1 MIGLIENVSSRYAP
15 MSVQMNLQQILAQ
28 PSGARFYKCA
38 LQVNPFA
45 YLKRHSNPLPCTT
58 EAEYNQLIV
67 SACQA
72 AGVEVIGVTD
82 HYRIKDSVSLIQSA
96 EQAGL
101 TVFPGFEAESK
112 DGVHFLCLF
121 DPGTPGNFIQAKIHD
136 CGVHDDSQAS
146 PSGKYDCDAL
156 LTEVNKWQSICIAAH
171 VTQAKGLLSVLK
183 NQTRV
188 RVWRHE
194 GLLACSIPG
203 RAEDAPDE
211 SRMILLNKDDNHR
224 RARKVALINAHDI
237 SAPEDVNSAGAWTL
251 IKMSRIGVEGL
262 RQAFIDPETR
272 IRLAADA
279 TETPHSELVHLSW
292 QGGFLD
298 GAELRLS
305 GNLNVLIGG
314 RGAGKSTVVESIRY
328 ALGLSPLGADAQKN
342 HQGIVQNALRGATR
356 ISLLVRSHRPTE
368 KNYWI
373 ERTIPNP
380 PVVKDENGTVLNV
393 RPQDLLPGIEIYG
406 QHEIAELARS
416 PEKLTGL
423 LRRFRE
429 GEEAGEARRAELRR
443 KLESSRNRLLDIR
456 KEIAAVEEK
465 LASLPAILETL
476 KRYNEAGLE
485 EKLKSQTLLV
495 REEKIL
501 ATLRE
506 RLAPFHELL
515 AQWRDSLPVDR
526 LFLSA
531 ESLNGLP
538 GAAVLQ
544 RGDVILNEFN
554 RDAEAAL
561 KSLDEAI
568 HRTDEKVASVD
579 AEWQQRKQ
587 ANAVELDRVLR
598 EVQKSVSK
606 LDASEFVRLR
616 KQVEDL
622 HPLAGRKANLV
633 KTLEA
638 SLQERKSLLLDWEEA
653 KAYYARSL
661 FDAAKKVT
669 KKLEGMVR
677 VNVVPQGQ
685 REPLFKLLREEVGGS
700 LQASFE
706 RIEKKEDFSLPSF
719 VAICRLGKEM
729 MSEELLKHGFG
740 FTPAAADRIA
750 KASEE
755 TFMKAEE
762 LEFPTPTT
770 LQLNLAGNDQNP
782 VWQDLDNLSTG
793 QKATAVLLLLLLDS
807 DAPLVV
813 DQPEDDLDNRF
824 ITEGIVP
831 KIRGE
836 KERRQFIFA
845 THNANIPVLGDA
857 ELVATLQPDPDVPGH
872 AVIPPELIGSI
883 DHPEARKNLGEVLEG
898 GREAFETRRL
908 KYGY

>member
-1 MIGLIENVSSRYAP
+1 MGELIQNVSSRYARMP
-15 MSVQMNLQQILAQ
+15 AKMNLEQILAQ
-28 PSGARFYKCA
+28 PSGARFHKCA

-45 YLKRHSNPLPCTT
+45 YLQRHSKPLPCST

-82 HYRIKDSVSLIQSA
+82 HYRINDSLSLIQLA

-101 TVFPGFEAESK
+101 KVFPGFEAESK

-121 DPGTPGNFIQAKIHD
+121 EPGTAANAIQAKIHD
-136 CGVHDDSQAS
+136 CGIHDENHSS
-146 PSGKYDCDAL
+146 PSGKYDCEEL
-156 LTEVNKWQSICIAAH
+156 LAEAIKWQAIVVAAH

-194 GLLACSIPG
+194 GLFAGSIPG

-211 SRMILLNKDDNHR
+211 FRRILLNTDDNHHR
-224 RARKVALINAHDI
+224 SRPVALINAHDI
-237 SAPEDVNSAGAWTL
+237 SAQEDVNSAGAWTL
-251 IKMSRIGVEGL
+251 IKMSRVGVEGL
-262 RQAFIDPETR
+262 RQAFIDPATQ

-298 GAELRLS
+298 GAELRLN

-328 ALGLSPLGADAQKN
+328 VLGLTPLGADAQKN

-356 ISLLVRSHRPTE
+356 ISLLVRSHRLTE
-368 KNYWI
+368 KHHWI

-380 PVVKDENGTVLNV
+380 PVVKDENGNVLNV

-429 GEEAGEARRAELRR
+429 GGEAGEARRAELRR

-456 KEIAAVEEK
+456 KEITSVEEK

-485 EKLKSQTLLV
+485 EKLKGQTLLV

-501 ATLRE
+501 TTLRE

-538 GAAVLQ
+538 GAAILQ
-544 RGDVILNEFN
+544 RGDTILAEFN
-554 RDAEAAL
+554 HDAEAAL
-561 KSLDEAI
+561 KSLEEAI
-568 HRTDEKVASVD
+568 QRTDQKVALVD
-579 AEWQQRKQ
+579 AEWQQRNQ
-587 ANAVELDRVLR
+587 TNAAELDRLLR

-622 HPLAGRKANLV
+622 QPLAGRKTNLV
-633 KTLEA
+633 KALEA
-638 SLQERKSLLLDWEEA
+638 AQQERKSLLLDWEEA
-653 KAYYARSL
+653 KADYARSL
-661 FDAAKKVT
+661 ERAAKKVT

-700 LQASFE
+700 LQPSFD
-706 RIEKKEDFSLPSF
+706 RIGETTDFSLPLF
-719 VAICRLGKEM
+719 VAVCRMGGAVALGAD
-729 MSEELLKHGFG
+729 FG

-857 ELVATLQPDPDVPGH
+857 ELVATLQPDAAGH
-872 AVIPPELIGSI
+872 AAIPPELIGSI